1 MKQLGPK
8 QQKAAAL
15 AILLLVLAVASAAIA
30 LPIWLLN
37 QHYDVALE
45 DATSRLARY
54 SKIVGTRDA
63 LQKQAVEVKALGA
76 KRHFLKSAS
85 PALAAAELQE
95 QAQAF
100 FDAKGAKVNSI
111 QVLPHKDDGL
121 YRQVT
126 VQVQLIAPLT
136 AVKGM
141 LYGLESARPYLF
153 LDNFSV
159 RAPSM
164 QITRTEPTSEPDL
177 IVQFDLTGYAL
188 KGAL

>member
-76 KRHFLKSAS
+76 KRHFL
-85 PALAAAELQE
+85 
-95 QAQAF
+95 
-100 FDAKGAKVNSI
+100 
-111 QVLPHKDDGL
+111 
-121 YRQVT
+121 
-126 VQVQLIAPLT
+126 
-136 AVKGM
+136 
-141 LYGLESARPYLF
+141 
-153 LDNFSV
+153 
-159 RAPSM
+159 
-164 QITRTEPTSEPDL
+164 
-177 IVQFDLTGYAL
+177 
-188 KGAL
+188 